1 MFQEKDFKNIE
12 IEDKPIFDEY
22 IRKKPHENS
31 EFNFTNFFIWRYHYK
46 LTFTVYE
53 DHLCLIGQYRN
64 KFPIIFPPLGS
75 QEEGFDRALMM
86 MVEYFQKNGFPVI
99 IKAITEPIKE
109 IMDKALPG
117 VFRYEDDRDMYD
129 YVYLSE
135 DLINLKGR
143 KYQKKRNH
151 INKFKKRYEWNYE
164 TITDDN
170 VEECL
175 IAAMEWA
182 AARPDDPGIME
193 ERVAIVEA
201 LRNMET
207 LGIKGGALR
216 IHGKIQAFSL
226 GEELNPD
233 MAVIHIEKANT
244 DYHGSYAMINQQFAE
259 HCWSEYTYI
268 NREEDMGLPGLRKA
282 KESYYPHKMIVK
294 YTGYL
299 NR

>member
-151 INKFKKRYEWNYE
+151 INKFKKRYECNYE

-182 AARPDDPGIME
+182 AARPDAPGIME